1 MKKHRMKKLMIAAA
15 VVAGFVGLAS
25 AVQAHRPGQG
35 ATDCPSR
42 DWAKCFWQEMD
53 KNRGG

>member
-1 MKKHRMKKLMIAAA
+1 MKKLMIAAA
-15 VVAGFVGLAS
+15 LAVSVVGLAS
-25 AVQAHRPGQG
+25 AVQAHRPWQG

-42 DWAKCFWQEMD
+42 DWVKCFWEEMD

>member
-1 MKKHRMKKLMIAAA
+1 MKKLMIAAA
-15 VVAGFVGLAS
+15 VVAGFVGLAF

-42 DWAKCFWQEMD
+42 DWVKCFWQEMD